1 MPFPHTCTSTRY
13 IYICRSDNCVLRQRL
28 KIAID
33 KKTILRLN
41 EATYGLW
48 HFRYLIARLTFL
60 MLDIIILKIKWPGIG
75 KKVLLPSACLHL
87 ANRLLFQPIMVT
99 YWLSVEY
106 WSSETNLAIGMCV
119 VGGVVLTYIVVLTAL
134 PLEETLV
141 GLLCL
146 AWSIALFSHVQ
157 PSILLMD

>member
-1 MPFPHTCTSTRY
+1 
-13 IYICRSDNCVLRQRL
+13 
-28 KIAID
+28 
-33 KKTILRLN
+33 
-41 EATYGLW
+41 
-48 HFRYLIARLTFL
+48 
-60 MLDIIILKIKWPGIG
+60 
-75 KKVLLPSACLHL
+75 
-87 ANRLLFQPIMVT
+87 MVT

-146 AWSIALFSHVQ
+146 A
-157 PSILLMD
+157 